1 MNQVMSFDI
10 ERKYASTMKSC
21 SDLTQLQNKI
31 NEMANQLAY
40 RTTKFLNSESVQK
53 ILQTHKIQQLGIKSK
68 QDTKKDSLSQEIG
81 VKDQLLTKITNKNK
95 VLLLE
100 KNRHLR
106 LLMKKGKREKGSA
119 ITNLLEFLQ

>member
-1 MNQVMSFDI
+1 
-10 ERKYASTMKSC
+10 MKSC